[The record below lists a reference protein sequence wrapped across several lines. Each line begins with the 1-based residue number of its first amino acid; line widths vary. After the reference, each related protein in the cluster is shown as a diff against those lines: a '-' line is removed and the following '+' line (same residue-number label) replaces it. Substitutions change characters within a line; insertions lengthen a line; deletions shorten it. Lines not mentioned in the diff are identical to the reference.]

1 MSATPRRLN
10 VSINEA
16 RSATLRV
23 HPSSL
28 AISTAP
34 TPAPGSAAKCDTVR
48 GAMMNEAKP
57 EPQPQPQPQP
67 QPTPKPGG
75 GWYALSHTYATTE
88 ALYRPAW

>member
-1 MSATPRRLN
+1 
-10 VSINEA
+10 
-16 RSATLRV
+16 
-23 HPSSL
+23 
-28 AISTAP
+28 
-34 TPAPGSAAKCDTVR
+34 
-48 GAMMNEAKP
+48 MMNEAKP

>member
-1 MSATPRRLN
+1 MISATPRRLN
-10 VSINEA
+10 VSMSEA
-16 RSATLRV
+16 RSATERV
-23 HPSSL
+23 HRSSL

-34 TPAPGSAAKCDTVR
+34 KCDTVR